1 MNRDII
7 KIITRYLMSKPVK
20 KAWLFG
26 SVSRGDDTKDSD
38 VDLLVEFD
46 PAAEVDLFDHVSM
59 SQELEDMLG
68 RVVDIVSE
76 GTLFPWVKQHVDN
89 DKILIYERN
98 SA

>member
-1 MNRDII
+1 MNREII
-7 KIITRYLMSKPVK
+7 KKISHYLTGKPVNR
-20 KAWLFG
+20 AWIFG
-26 SVSRGDDTKDSD
+26 SVSRGEETNDSD
-38 VDLLVEFD
+38 VDLIVEFD

-59 SQELEDMLG
+59 TQDLEDLLG

-76 GTLFPWVKQHVDN
+76 GTLFPWVKRHVDN